1 VYLINKEIK
10 DSKSLFMKNTIKLA
24 AIALFAAAVF
34 TSCEKDESEE
44 ISYEEDESEEIKFI
58 GIEDISIENY
68 PKVDGATATR
78 ALNQMIACKLLGVDY
93 IWSESIGG
101 GERNIYPEYDYWE
114 TWEEYFAFCNFLKER
129 IPTSQTHGAY
139 INLIDGNADLIL
151 VSSKPSPDEK
161 AHADETGVTLI
172 QTPIALDAFVF
183 IVNEANPVKSLTT
196 EQIRKIYT
204 KQITNWSK
212 VGGRDSEMAVYTRPR
227 NSGSEETLR
236 EVVMNG
242 MEPADFPESAQV
254 QGMGAV
260 FTEISGSEDG
270 ICYTFNNYKE
280 MIAQIPE
287 GIASKIAV
295 DGVYPEKTTIGNRTY
310 PFTTEVYA
318 VIRSGLDHNSMA
330 YKLYEW
336 LHSKSA
342 KIVLEECG
350 FSSY

>member
-1 VYLINKEIK
+1 
-10 DSKSLFMKNTIKLA
+10 MKNTIILA
-24 AIALFAAAVF
+24 AITLFAAAIF
-34 TSCEKDESEE
+34 TSCEKDEPEE
-44 ISYEEDESEEIKFI
+44 KKLIEIGDFT
-58 GIEDISIENY
+58 IENY

-78 ALNQMIACKLLGVDY
+78 ALNNMIACKLLGVDY
-93 IWSESIGG
+93 VWSESIGG
-101 GERNIYPEYDYWE
+101 GERNVLPSYDYWE
-114 TWEEYFAFCNFLKER
+114 AWQEYSAFCDFLAER
-129 IPTSQTHGAY
+129 VKTSQTHGAFM
-139 INLIDGNADLIL
+139 NLIDGNADIIL

-161 AHADETGVTLI
+161 MHANQMGVTLI
-172 QTPIALDAFVF
+172 QTPVALDAFVF

-196 EQIRKIYT
+196 EQIRRIYT
-204 KQITNWSK
+204 KQITNWSE
-212 VGGRDSEMAVYTRPR
+212 VGGRNSEMAVFTRPR

-242 MEPADFPESAQV
+242 LEPAEFPESAQA

-260 FTEISGSEDG
+260 FSEIQHSEDG

-295 DGVYPEKTTIGNRTY
+295 DGVIPDKTNIGNRTY

-318 VIRSGLDHNSMA
+318 VIRSDLNRNSMA

-336 LHSKSA
+336 LQTESA
-342 KIVLEECG
+342 KTVFEECG
-350 FSSY
+350 FPAY

>member
-1 VYLINKEIK
+1 
-10 DSKSLFMKNTIKLA
+10 MKNTIILA
-24 AIALFAAAVF
+24 AITLFAAAIF
-34 TSCEKDESEE
+34 TSCEKDEPEE
-44 ISYEEDESEEIKFI
+44 KKLIEIGDFT
-58 GIEDISIENY
+58 IENY

-78 ALNQMIACKLLGVDY
+78 ALNNMIACKLLGVDY
-93 IWSESIGG
+93 VWSESIGG
-101 GERNIYPEYDYWE
+101 GERNVLPSYDYWE
-114 TWEEYFAFCNFLKER
+114 AWQEYSAFCDFLAER
-129 IPTSQTHGAY
+129 VKTSQTHGAFM
-139 INLIDGNADLIL
+139 NLIDGNADIIL

-161 AHADETGVTLI
+161 MHANQMGVTLI
-172 QTPIALDAFVF
+172 QTPVALDAFVF

-196 EQIRKIYT
+196 EQIRRIYT
-204 KQITNWSK
+204 KQITNWSE
-212 VGGRDSEMAVYTRPR
+212 VGGRNSEMAVFTRPR

-242 MEPADFPESAQV
+242 LEPAEFPESAQV

-260 FTEISGSEDG
+260 FSEIQHSEDG

-295 DGVYPEKTTIGNRTY
+295 DGVIPDKTNIGNRTY

-318 VIRSGLDHNSMA
+318 VIRSDLNRNSMA

-336 LHSKSA
+336 LQTESA
-342 KIVLEECG
+342 KTVFEECG
-350 FSSY
+350 FPAY

>member
-1 VYLINKEIK
+1 
-10 DSKSLFMKNTIKLA
+10 MKNTIILA
-24 AIALFAAAVF
+24 AITLFAAAIF
-34 TSCEKDESEE
+34 TSCEKDEPEE
-44 ISYEEDESEEIKFI
+44 KKLIEIGDFT
-58 GIEDISIENY
+58 IENY

-78 ALNQMIACKLLGVDY
+78 ALNNMIACKLLGVDY
-93 IWSESIGG
+93 VWSESIGG
-101 GERNIYPEYDYWE
+101 GERNVLPSYDYWE
-114 TWEEYFAFCNFLKER
+114 AWQEYSAFCDFLAER
-129 IPTSQTHGAY
+129 VKTSQTHGAFM
-139 INLIDGNADLIL
+139 NLIDGNADIIL

-161 AHADETGVTLI
+161 MHANQMGVTLI
-172 QTPIALDAFVF
+172 QTPVALDAFVF

-196 EQIRKIYT
+196 EQIRRIYT
-204 KQITNWSK
+204 KQITNWSE
-212 VGGRDSEMAVYTRPR
+212 VGGRNSEMAVFTRPR

-242 MEPADFPESAQV
+242 LEPAEFPESAQV

-260 FTEISGSEDG
+260 FSEIQHSEDG

-295 DGVYPEKTTIGNRTY
+295 DGVIPDKTNIGNRTY

-318 VIRSGLDHNSMA
+318 VIRSDLNRNSMA

-336 LHSKSA
+336 LQTESA
-342 KIVLEECG
+342 KTVFEECG
-350 FSSY
+350 FPTY

>member
-1 VYLINKEIK
+1 
-10 DSKSLFMKNTIKLA
+10 MKNTIILA
-24 AIALFAAAVF
+24 AITLFAAAIF
-34 TSCEKDESEE
+34 TSCEKDEPEE
-44 ISYEEDESEEIKFI
+44 KKLIEIGDFT
-58 GIEDISIENY
+58 IENY

-78 ALNQMIACKLLGVDY
+78 ALNNMIACKLLGVDY
-93 IWSESIGG
+93 VWSESIGG
-101 GERNIYPEYDYWE
+101 GERNVLPSYDYWE
-114 TWEEYFAFCNFLKER
+114 AWQEYSAFCDFLAER
-129 IPTSQTHGAY
+129 VKTSQTHGAFM
-139 INLIDGNADLIL
+139 NLIDGNADIIL

-161 AHADETGVTLI
+161 MHANQMGVTLI
-172 QTPIALDAFVF
+172 QTPVALDAFVF

-196 EQIRKIYT
+196 EQIRRIYT
-204 KQITNWSK
+204 KQITNWSE
-212 VGGRDSEMAVYTRPR
+212 VGSRNSEMAVFTRPR

-242 MEPADFPESAQV
+242 LEPAEFPESAQV

-260 FTEISGSEDG
+260 FSEIQHSEDG

-295 DGVYPEKTTIGNRTY
+295 DGVIPDKTNIGNRTY

-318 VIRSGLDHNSMA
+318 VIRSDLNRNSMA

-336 LHSKSA
+336 LQTESA
-342 KIVLEECG
+342 KTVFEECG
-350 FSSY
+350 FPAY

>member
-1 VYLINKEIK
+1 
-10 DSKSLFMKNTIKLA
+10 MKNTIKRA
-24 AIALFAAAVF
+24 VIALFAAVIF
-34 TSCEKDESEE
+34 TSCEKDEP
-44 ISYEEDESEEIKFI
+44 EEIKFI

-78 ALNQMIACKLLGVDY
+78 ALNNMIACKLLGVDY
-93 IWSESIGG
+93 LWSESIGG
-101 GERNIYPEYDYWE
+101 GERNVFPAYDDWG
-114 TWEEYFAFCNFLKER
+114 TWEEYSAFCDFLRER
-129 IPTSQTHGAY
+129 VPTSQTHGAFM
-139 INLIDGNADLIL
+139 NLIDGNADIIL

-161 AHADETGVTLI
+161 AHADQAGVTLI

-183 IVNEANPVKSLTT
+183 IVNEANPVKSLTA
-196 EQIRKIYT
+196 EQIRRIYT
-204 KQITNWSK
+204 KQITNWSE
-212 VGGRDSEMAVYTRPR
+212 VGGRNSEMAVFTRPR

-242 MEPADFPESAQV
+242 LEPADFPESAQV

-260 FTEISGSEDG
+260 FPEIQRSADG
-270 ICYTFNNYKE
+270 ICYTFHNYKE

-295 DGVYPEKTTIGNRTY
+295 DRVFPDKTTIGNRTY

-318 VIRSGLDHNSMA
+318 VIRSDLNRNSMA

-336 LHSKSA
+336 LQTKSA
-342 KIVLEECG
+342 KTVFEECG
-350 FSSY
+350 FPAFENLY